1 MTPRELVTQAMDVGL
16 EVVAITDHDTTEA
29 VPLAMESAQHT
40 RLTIVPG
47 VEISTIS
54 GQEEIHILGYF
65 VDLDN
70 KELQG
75 LLART
80 RDARRERAEKML
92 HRLSGLGFPIEW
104 DHLMQVSGSS
114 HSIGRPHVAVTMLE
128 AGYVS
133 SYDEAFD
140 LWIGRGKPAY
150 VERLRLPPEEAIHLV
165 RWARGLPVL
174 AHPYFFAH
182 DGTCRSALNLERWL
196 PRLRKVGLAGIEI
209 YYPNY
214 TRGASRQLL
223 DLALK
228 HGLLITGGS
237 DCHGGSAGSRL
248 GNVTV
253 PWAAWEG
260 LVHRHEQMLKK
271 SVT

>member
-1 MTPRELVTQAMDVGL
+1 MSPQELVTLSVALGL
-16 EVVAITDHDTTEA
+16 EVVAVTDHDTTSA
-29 VPLAMESAQHT
+29 VPAALEAAAHAD
-40 RLTIVPG
+40 LTIVPG

-70 KELQG
+70 PELQG
-75 LLART
+75 LLERT
-80 RDARRERAEKML
+80 RQARLERAEEML
-92 HRLSGLGFPIEW
+92 DRLAGLGFPIEW
-104 DHLMQVSGSS
+104 ERLMEKSGGS
-114 HSIGRPHVAVTMLE
+114 HSIGRPHVAATLLE

-133 SYDEAFD
+133 SWDEAFE
-140 LWIGRGKPAY
+140 LWIGRGRPAY
-150 VERLRLPPEEAIHLV
+150 VERFRLPPEEAIRLV

-174 AHPYFFAH
+174 AHPYFFSAN
-182 DGTCRSALNLERWL
+182 GECRAALDLARWL
-196 PRLRKVGLAGIEI
+196 PRLRAAGLAGIEI

-228 HGLLITGGS
+228 HGLLISGGS
-237 DCHGGSAGSRL
+237 DCHGGMPGSRL
-248 GNVTV
+248 GSVTV

-260 LVHRHEQMLKK
+260 LARRHELTKRK
-271 SVT
+271 V

>member
-1 MTPRELVTQAMDVGL
+1 MTLSVELGL
-16 EVVAITDHDTTEA
+16 EVVAVTDHDTTAA
-29 VPLAMESAQHT
+29 VPEALAAAAHSN
-40 RLTIVPG
+40 LTIVPG

-70 KELQG
+70 RELQD

-80 RDARRERAEKML
+80 RQARRERAEKML
-92 HRLSGLGFPIEW
+92 ERLAKLGFPIAW
-104 DHLMQVSGSS
+104 DRLIEISGESQ
-114 HSIGRPHVAVTMLE
+114 SIGRPHVAAGLLE

-133 SYDEAFD
+133 SWDEAFD
-140 LWIGRGKPAY
+140 LWIGRGRPAY
-150 VERLRLPPEEAIHLV
+150 VERFRLPPEEAIRLV
-165 RWARGLPVL
+165 RWSRGLPVL
-174 AHPYFFAH
+174 AHPYFFSA
-182 DGTCRSALNLERWL
+182 GGECRAGLDLERWL
-196 PRLRKVGLAGIEI
+196 PRLRAAGLAGIEI

-237 DCHGGSAGSRL
+237 DCHGGMAGSRL
-248 GNVTV
+248 GSVAV

-260 LVHRHEQMLKK
+260 LARRHESIKNK
-271 SVT
+271 GVA